1 MRLSSAAMLIRPF
14 LHLLIA
20 VCLSSQLAA
29 APATAPASAPVD
41 TCLMFAARNI
51 AKGLGNFFVYC
62 AFADDKIHISKGD
75 VLEYDVCLDPANPMA
90 VGGIDVDP
98 TNGAGLR
105 DTKAVDQNGLR
116 AHGDA
121 DLSRASGKWYHRR
134 IALDPFEGR
143 TTRSWNVVFE
153 GDKAGRYIQFID
165 NVIITRAD
173 GSHIVVYDNGDPRH
187 RELHGKEGYS
197 QHVLLTSVPRDQ
209 VVDGKDI
216 SALIEQKMQ
225 LWSRQER
232 LDAIRTEVE
241 TASVVAQRSDNEHLK
256 AHVAEAREA
265 LAKLENT
272 DDVSEES
279 FQAVLHQVQGSLN
292 HEHPEMRRYTGHL
305 VGHAHIDFQWLWEW
319 PETIGVCKQTFGQA
333 IKFMA
338 EFPEFKFSQS
348 SSALYAAT
356 EQNFPELF
364 KQIQYYVK
372 RGQWEIVGGRVCEGD
387 EHMISPE
394 SHARQFLYGQ
404 RYFRERFDGKSATVG
419 WEPDTFGHTAT
430 FPQILKLGGCKYFY
444 FCRGGRGAPLFW
456 WEAPD
461 GSRVLAFE
469 EPATG
474 GWYNG
479 QDINGKLFDRL
490 FNFESTVGSRDML
503 WVYGVGNHG
512 GGPTRENIE
521 QALDWQKK
529 PYLPNV
535 KFSTAT
541 EFFNTIEKS
550 YDLSK
555 IPVIKDDLNT
565 PSNGGFYGTYTSHSD
580 IKRWNRDAEAA
591 TESAEAVAAIA
602 AQYGFKYPK
611 EEFRRNW
618 EDICWNHHHDTLP
631 GTSIHPSYD
640 YSEKMYQRVIESSRR
655 IGDEATQFLAAHVS
669 ASSPD
674 VLVFNPSPWRR
685 DGVVSVRRTDTS
697 LPAFV
702 GDLPPMGYR
711 VVSKADLINSA
722 IGKGPS
728 VLSSDTT
735 LENGEWKVVFDP
747 NRGVV
752 TSIFDK
758 TNQRECIAPGGS
770 GNRLEI
776 HWEDPSG
783 MSAWGIGKIQKVEAL
798 EGEVLQKAREGS
810 PVRSTLKWQRKF
822 RGSTIEQTV
831 SLSARGAPEFSL
843 STEWKEIGT
852 NKSPNPFLKVAFDV
866 NVQNPKVTYQIPF
879 GTIEKPADNHEYP
892 ALKFV
897 DMSDDQFGAA
907 LINDCKHGYSAQGNT
922 LRLSLIRSTFN
933 PDPRPN
939 DRPQTAKWMFLPHKG
954 NWREA
959 GVVQAA
965 EAFNHPLLCAVI
977 PARGATTQPASQPTL
992 PAEMSFLAFDQPN
1005 VIITGV
1011 KQAEDDDSL
1020 VVRFYEA
1027 FGRPTT
1033 AKLLTPFVVK
1043 HTHLV
1048 NFVEDE
1054 LGHEKIDAI
1063 PMRPGEIKTLSL
1075 VVGGPPP
1082 GR

>member
-1 MRLSSAAMLIRPF
+1 MPIRT
-14 LHLLIA
+14 LARISIIA
-20 VCLSSQLAA
+20 ICLFTQLAA
-29 APATAPASAPVD
+29 APSTTAPIDS
-41 TCLMFAARNI
+41 CLIFAARNL
-51 AKGLGNFFVYC
+51 AKGEGNFYLYC
-62 AFADDKIHISKGD
+62 SFSDQKVKIAAGD
-75 VLEYDVCLDPANPMA
+75 VLEYDVYLDPANPMPR
-90 VGGIDVDP
+90 GGIDIDVDG
-98 TNGAGLR
+98 NHKSLR
-105 DTKAVDQNGLR
+105 DTPAVDQNNLR

-121 DLSRASGKWYHRR
+121 DLSSASGKWYHRK
-134 IALDPFEGR
+134 IALEPIAGR
-143 TTRSWNVVFE
+143 TTRSWRLVFE
-153 GDKAGRYIQFID
+153 ADKPGRYIQFLD
-165 NVIITRAD
+165 NVIINRAD
-173 GSHIVVYDNGDPRH
+173 GSRVVIYENGNPAR
-187 RELHGKEGYS
+187 RVVQGKEGYS
-197 QHVLLTSVPRDQ
+197 QHVLLTSVPREQ
-209 VVDGKDI
+209 IADGKDVA
-216 SALIEQKMQ
+216 SLIDKQMQ

-232 LDAIRTEVE
+232 LDSIRTEVE
-241 TASVVAQRSDNEHLK
+241 TAGVVSQRSDNEHLK
-256 AHVAEAREA
+256 THVAEARQA
-265 LAKLENT
+265 LAKLENDPDIT
-272 DDVSEES
+272 EEA
-279 FQAVLHQVQGSLN
+279 FQAVLHQVRGSLD
-292 HEHPEMRRYTGHL
+292 HEHPQMRKYTGHL

-356 EQNFPELF
+356 EQHFPELF

-372 RGQWEIVGGRVCEGD
+372 RGQWEIIGGRVCEGD

-404 RYFRERFDGKSATVG
+404 RYFRERFDGKSATAG

-430 FPQILKLGGCKYFY
+430 FPQILKLGGCNYFY

-456 WEAPD
+456 WESPD

-541 EFFNTIEKS
+541 EFFNTIEKTC
-550 YDLSK
+550 DLSK

-580 IKRWNRDAEAA
+580 IKRWNRDAEAI

-602 AQYGFKYPK
+602 AQYGFKYPR

-631 GTSIHPSYD
+631 GTSIHPSYA
-640 YSEKMYQRVIESSRR
+640 YSEKMYRQVIESSNT
-655 IGDEATQFLAAHVS
+655 IGEAALKHLADRVPLS
-669 ASSPD
+669 D
-674 VLVFNPSPWRR
+674 RGIIVFNPSGWKRNGIVSFTPV
-685 DGVVSVRRTDTS
+685 DVPLLLVVQDI
-697 LPAFV
+697 
-702 GDLPPMGYR
+702 PPLGYR
-711 VVSKADLINSA
+711 VYTELALARSQPASGV
-722 IGKGPS
+722 
-728 VLSSDTT
+728 VVSSDGTI
-735 LENGEWKVVFDP
+735 LENDQWRIEVDAD
-747 NRGVV
+747 RGVV
-752 TSIFDK
+752 RSIFDK
-758 TNQRECIAPGGS
+758 KNEREVLAANGS

-776 HWEDPSG
+776 HWEDPNG
-783 MSAWGIGKIQKVEAL
+783 MSAWGIGKIQKVEPL
-798 EGEVLQKAREGS
+798 EGPVHLSVVERSSARATVSWE
-810 PVRSTLKWQRKF
+810 RTF
-822 RGSTIEQTV
+822 RDSTIVQTV
-831 SLSARGAPEFSL
+831 SLSVGGAPEFSL

-852 NKSPNPFLKVAFDV
+852 NKSTNPFLKVAFDV

-879 GTIEKPADNHEYP
+879 GTIEKPADNREYP

-897 DMSDDQFGAA
+897 DIGDEQFGAA

-939 DRPQTAKWMFLPHKG
+939 DRPQIAKWMFLPHKG

-959 GVVQAA
+959 GVIQAA
-965 EAFNHPLLCAVI
+965 EAFNHPLMAVVV
-977 PARGATTQPASQPTL
+977 PPSGAATTQPSQPVL
-992 PAEMSFLAFDQPN
+992 PLEKSFLAFDHPN
-1005 VIITGV
+1005 VVITGV
-1011 KQAEDDDSL
+1011 KLAEDDQSL

-1033 AKLLTPFVVK
+1033 ASLLTPFVVK
-1043 HTHLV
+1043 HTHVV

-1063 PMRPGEIKTLSL
+1063 PLRASEIKTLSL
-1075 VVGGPPP
+1075 VVGGDEAT
-1082 GR
+1082 R